1 MGRSMEGVKDMRT
14 QVLPPLP
21 EVLTNLEKLPEFFED
36 PDPVQHSDVFPSF
49 SGLKPL
55 MLRRRGDASVPVAA
69 APQSD
74 SASTGSAPSKPRS
87 LRVGVILAGEQSCL
101 PSYPT
106 NVVAG
111 LYRGL
116 KALSPGARLVGFV
129 NGPRGFLE
137 GKFKEI
143 TENQVKKD
151 MNQGSWRL
159 LGHGSCRDGSYSKEN
174 RMEEAQVAAEV
185 CNELRLDALVIVA
198 GPKDLSWAATLATA
212 FTEEELC
219 RTKVIGVPHSK
230 NLNLYVKRY
239 MPLTLGFDTARRLL
253 SEVAGNIFVD
263 SLSSNKYWHFI
274 RCGED
279 ALTVEVALQTRS
291 TFSVLTMGRQAHHI
305 SDSQKETLTQ
315 TVNNLCEVVQSRRR
329 SGRYSGVVLISR
341 QLLETLPEMD
351 QLKTEIAAIVKAEA
365 ADKNRQPFPTEVDS
379 RLKSDATKALF
390 KRLPRFVQMSMIRNR
405 DSSGLPVLP
414 KDLEAERILG
424 RFVQQE
430 LRNQPPVKKVKATFA
445 PRFHAMDLMTSS
457 PLPSAFDCAFGYAL
471 GHTAALLVNERRN
484 FYVACC
490 AGMHRN
496 TRYWEPCAIPFTYL
510 YPEGANAKRASCPN
524 TPIPKT
530 GKYVKPHLKEV
541 YKFFRDEWVN
551 CNVFRSPGPMQLDS
565 SGDVGPLS
573 ERPITLLADYFSVDE
588 LKQIVQPRAQPAPL
602 VMCKEPLVVRDV
614 RLRENLSL
622 LEQERL
628 NYEPALPGYLRDR
641 VTWQEDELA
650 PHSCDNIEE
659 LVQSF
664 PLIHSHVCAIR
675 LVPPIAAEGD
685 EVETLISERSPTST
699 MRQTAAPS
707 DCGKPMTVGIVFASS
722 QVPGY
727 HPVIAGLFDYLDG
740 LPGPAKLIGFFCGY
754 EGLLKDLW
762 APITKD
768 MVDQF
773 RNLGGQDLL
782 CQFGDP
788 STLAFKD
795 HLQAAI
801 ETISRHKLD
810 GLVMVGNEANQVDSA
825 FLAEACAASRL
836 STRVI
841 GVPVSLDCNFPFV
854 QQTIGFDTVTRTL
867 SAFIGTIGNL
877 VKTSRN
883 MWIFVRTMGDAW
895 SHVAVQIALQT
906 HVHMVLL
913 SGSQLL
919 GQYLVN
925 IVSCLCDLIVKRHD
939 AGEDY
944 GIIMLPVG
952 FVNDILELRILFSE
966 LMEVMSKDHY
976 EQSWESI
983 PKIAARL
990 KPATAALFD
999 VIPRDVQFE
1008 ICFGGRERYMN
1019 KIDFSTISTDRLLLR
1034 FVEMELLRRRQLGHI
1049 SKDFFNGMCY
1059 PMAYQAR
1066 SAMPT
1071 NFDCDLAYTLGWSA
1085 GIMVNLE
1092 KTGQLVHVSHLEKDV
1107 SEWRVRGL
1115 PLTCLLRTEFEE
1127 ETQEYRILPAY
1138 VHLLKQRNVR
1148 RPFVDLPPPKSRTI
1162 QTLGPV
1168 QYTRDTPELRTTWYM
1183 ENQPIQDPTEALRE
1197 TAYLCSELQSTMALA
1212 KAESTLYAVN
1222 SLLDN
1227 AVSVLDAY
1235 KRLHDSKK
1243 RGQRSLAEVP
1253 MEHLAKVWTTKHMDR
1268 SDHQGLEHRS
1278 HHSTRGEVLTKKTD
1292 LVLA

>member
-1 MGRSMEGVKDMRT
+1 MGHSWVASRELRGNEHCVTCGASVQSHSTSGRWRESKALLDSFLGDRNWGSRSNLKSSQAWCSARSSAT
-14 QVLPPLP
+14 QVVQVSGIPWKAALDILGKVREDRIQEDATLLATVAVTGLRTFAISDHRRPLLVR
-21 EVLTNLEKLPEFFED
+21 EVAQETYSRYLQMWSAL
-36 PDPVQHSDVFPSF
+36 SS
-49 SGLKPL
+49 
-55 MLRRRGDASVPVAA
+55 MLRRDRVQMQSVP
-69 APQSD
+69 
-74 SASTGSAPSKPRS
+74 
-87 LRVGVILAGEQSCL
+87 
-101 PSYPT
+101 
-106 NVVAG
+106 
-111 LYRGL
+111 
-116 KALSPGARLVGFV
+116 
-129 NGPRGFLE
+129 
-137 GKFKEI
+137 
-143 TENQVKKD
+143 
-151 MNQGSWRL
+151 
-159 LGHGSCRDGSYSKEN
+159 
-174 RMEEAQVAAEV
+174 
-185 CNELRLDALVIVA
+185 
-198 GPKDLSWAATLATA
+198 
-212 FTEEELC
+212 
-219 RTKVIGVPHSK
+219 
-230 NLNLYVKRY
+230 
-239 MPLTLGFDTARRLL
+239 
-253 SEVAGNIFVD
+253 
-263 SLSSNKYWHFI
+263 
-274 RCGED
+274 
-279 ALTVEVALQTRS
+279 
-291 TFSVLTMGRQAHHI
+291 
-305 SDSQKETLTQ
+305 
-315 TVNNLCEVVQSRRR
+315 
-329 SGRYSGVVLISR
+329 
-341 QLLETLPEMD
+341 
-351 QLKTEIAAIVKAEA
+351 
-365 ADKNRQPFPTEVDS
+365 
-379 RLKSDATKALF
+379 
-390 KRLPRFVQMSMIRNR
+390 
-405 DSSGLPVLP
+405 PV
-414 KDLEAERILG
+414 R
-424 RFVQQE
+424 
-430 LRNQPPVKKVKATFA
+430 
-445 PRFHAMDLMTSS
+445 
-457 PLPSAFDCAFGYAL
+457 
-471 GHTAALLVNERRN
+471 
-484 FYVACC
+484 
-490 AGMHRN
+490 
-496 TRYWEPCAIPFTYL
+496 
-510 YPEGANAKRASCPN
+510 PN

-602 VMCKEPLVVRDV
+602 VMCKEPLVVRDG

-685 EVETLISERSPTST
+685 EVETLMSERSPTST
-699 MRQTAAPS
+699 MRQTAAAS

-727 HPVIAGLFDYLDG
+727 HPVIAGMAFRGQPNSSASFVGHCLSDLRDSTFGDLRGFSGVRLRGFASAFSAKCDHAVQGIPVLATFPRPAYARSKATTRKGAYLCFLVAIKYNRVASTRFGFIMCTGNSDIQD
-740 LPGPAKLIGFFCGY
+740 LYFTRENVSSRLLHPDMPGERVTFEIGY
-754 EGLLKDLW
+754 EGRRMVARNVRPFGEDKHTQAAMMANSHRARYERGYDEEDTSRDWNCPSCNERNFLKRNVCFKCQTPKPIVEDPAGGPAAAAAAVPPRRTLSPHAGARAIREALAGGRGAPAEKEGGSDESSSPSSAKKKNDKKQKKRKKSSSESSSSSRAKKKAKRSHKKHKHKKHGSSSSGDSVKSSKSRSSSSGCVMEEPAHQPAQPASDNPVNPDIDRAKKEALEQLLKLKSVESREQRMKEWRELLRHWHPDKNPHRTEV
-762 APITKD
+762 ATA
-768 MVDQF
+768 VFQF
-773 RNLGGQDLL
+773 LQKGKPMLEGSNEAAKQPRKPPQWLGVIRADGVQYSDLL

-1049 SKDFFNGMCY
+1049 SK
-1059 PMAYQAR
+1059 
-1066 SAMPT
+1066 
-1071 NFDCDLAYTLGWSA
+1071 
-1085 GIMVNLE
+1085 
-1092 KTGQLVHVSHLEKDV
+1092 
-1107 SEWRVRGL
+1107 
-1115 PLTCLLRTEFEE
+1115 
-1127 ETQEYRILPAY
+1127 
-1138 VHLLKQRNVR
+1138 
-1148 RPFVDLPPPKSRTI
+1148 
-1162 QTLGPV
+1162 
-1168 QYTRDTPELRTTWYM
+1168 
-1183 ENQPIQDPTEALRE
+1183 
-1197 TAYLCSELQSTMALA
+1197 
-1212 KAESTLYAVN
+1212 
-1222 SLLDN
+1222 
-1227 AVSVLDAY
+1227 
-1235 KRLHDSKK
+1235 
-1243 RGQRSLAEVP
+1243 
-1253 MEHLAKVWTTKHMDR
+1253 
-1268 SDHQGLEHRS
+1268 
-1278 HHSTRGEVLTKKTD
+1278 
-1292 LVLA
+1292 